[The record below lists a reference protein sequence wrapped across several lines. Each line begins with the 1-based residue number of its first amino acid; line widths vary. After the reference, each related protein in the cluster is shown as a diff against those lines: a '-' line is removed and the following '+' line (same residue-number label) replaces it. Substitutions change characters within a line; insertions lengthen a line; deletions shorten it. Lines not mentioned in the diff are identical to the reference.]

1 MFWFR
6 AWFAFELGACSLFL
20 PFRGAWSL
28 ELRDWHPRDWGLKVR
43 LWASGVAWTFYSVEP
58 ESLEKGEH
66 VSHCSPHLA
75 SSLVA

>member
-6 AWFAFELGACSLFL
+6 AWSAFELGACSLFL
-20 PFRGAWSL
+20 PFRGAWRL
-28 ELRDWHPRDWGLKVR
+28 ELRDWGLKVR

-66 VSHCSPHLA
+66 VNHSSPHLA